1 MCFLAK
7 VINMKFIDSFQD
19 LEGKT
24 IAGTSIL
31 LHQEDNLQ
39 YQFLAIVTTNK
50 EVLFTNVKTYD
61 QYLNHDEELI
71 AGTYDRYRFLSN
83 EDVIRFL
90 NNCNI
95 GYQEIKTICKLAT
108 KKNKSRQSK
117 LTAIHEEI
125 RKLQRQADIIREEW
139 R

>member
-1 MCFLAK
+1 
-7 VINMKFIDSFQD
+7 MKFIDSFQD

-31 LHQEDNLQ
+31 LYQEDNLQ

-83 EDVIRFL
+83 DDVIRFL

-95 GYQEIKTICKLAT
+95 GCQEIKTICKLAT

-117 LTAIHEEI
+117 LIAIHEEI

>member
-1 MCFLAK
+1 
-7 VINMKFIDSFQD
+7 MKFIDSFQD

-31 LHQEDNLQ
+31 LHQEDNIQ
-39 YQFLAIVTTNK
+39 YQFLAIVTTDK

-83 EDVIRFL
+83 DDVIRFL

-95 GYQEIKTICKLAT
+95 GCQEIKTIYKLAT

-117 LTAIHEEI
+117 LIAIHEEI

>member
-1 MCFLAK
+1 
-7 VINMKFIDSFQD
+7 MKFIDSFQD

-31 LHQEDNLQ
+31 LHQEDNIQ
-39 YQFLAIVTTNK
+39 YQFLAIVTTDK

-83 EDVIRFL
+83 DDVIRFL

-95 GYQEIKTICKLAT
+95 GCQEIKTICKLAT

-117 LTAIHEEI
+117 LIAIHEEI
-125 RKLQRQADIIREEW
+125 RKLQRQADIICEEW

>member
-1 MCFLAK
+1 
-7 VINMKFIDSFQD
+7 MKFIDSFQD

-31 LHQEDNLQ
+31 LHQEDNIQ
-39 YQFLAIVTTNK
+39 YQFLAIATTDK

-83 EDVIRFL
+83 DDVIRFL

-95 GYQEIKTICKLAT
+95 GCQEIKTICKLAT

-117 LTAIHEEI
+117 LIAINEEI
-125 RKLQRQADIIREEW
+125 RKLQHQADIIREEW